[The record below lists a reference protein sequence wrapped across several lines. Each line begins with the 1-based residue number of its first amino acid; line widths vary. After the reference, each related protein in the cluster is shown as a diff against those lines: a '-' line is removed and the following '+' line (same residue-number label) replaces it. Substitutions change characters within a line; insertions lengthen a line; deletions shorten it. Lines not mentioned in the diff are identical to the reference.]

1 MKYRYEIYS
10 QLNKNKNKN
19 RLRLHMPGHKNDAE
33 FRKLFPVSPIDITEL
48 PYSDDLNCPDGVI
61 KAAQNDIAEIVGAKR
76 AYITTD
82 GSSSG
87 IFAMMFVAS
96 RFGNKIIVPR
106 NSHKSVFNACRFFNL
121 EPVIVQGRE
130 FNGVLLPPDPQLIER
145 LIVNDV
151 NIAGMIVASPDYYGT
166 AAPLEEYAIIL
177 KSRNKLLLCDGAH
190 GAHLALDESRS
201 HYCGV
206 YADMWVDGAH
216 KTLPVLTQGAY
227 VCVNNEWL
235 IPLAEEA
242 MSMVRTTSPS
252 YPIMASVEYGVKYYA
267 NNPGRYAAAKA
278 AVKNFREGMEGFT
291 FYPSTDWTKLAID
304 FEPLGI
310 SPDLV
315 EKKLQRKGIYAEMND
330 GRYLLFYL
338 SPAVTANQLNQ
349 LKRALIFITSRRKL
363 KNTYTPRPPIV
374 ISERTYSYLYA
385 LRSRAEW
392 VPLERSVGRMCAQ
405 NVGITPPCF
414 PVIVAGEIISPR
426 AVEALLK
433 APKTFGLTDG
443 NIKVVFK

>member
-10 QLNKNKNKN
+10 QLNKYKNKN
-19 RLRLHMPGHKNDAE
+19 RLRLHMPGHKNDAA
-33 FRKLFPVSPIDITEL
+33 FKKLFPVSPIDITEL
-48 PYSDDLNCPDGVI
+48 SYSDDLNCPTGAI

-87 IFAMMFVAS
+87 VFAMLFVAS

-130 FNGVLLPPDPQLIER
+130 YNGVLLPPDPQLIER

-151 NIAGMIVASPDYYGT
+151 NIAGLIVASPDYYGT
-166 AAPLEEYAIIL
+166 VAPLEEYAQIL
-177 KSRNKLLLCDGAH
+177 KPRNKLLLCDGAH
-190 GAHLALDESRS
+190 GAHLALDENRP
-201 HYCGV
+201 HYCGI

-216 KTLPVLTQGAY
+216 KSLPTLTQGAY

-252 YPIMASVEYGVKYYA
+252 YPIMASVEYGVKFYA
-267 NNPGRYAAAKA
+267 NNPQIYAAAKT
-278 AVKNFREGMEGFT
+278 AVKDFKENMSGFT
-291 FYPSTDWTKLAID
+291 FYPSMDWTKLAID
-304 FEPLGI
+304 FAPLGI

-315 EKKLQRKGIYAEMND
+315 EKKLQKRGIYAEMND

-338 SPAVTANQLNQ
+338 SPSVTAKQLGQ
-349 LKRALIFITSRRKL
+349 LKKAIKSITAQRKL
-363 KNTYTPRPPIV
+363 KNTYKPAQPIV
-374 ISERTYSYLYA
+374 VAERTYSYLYA

-426 AVEALLK
+426 AVDALLK
-433 APKTFGLTDG
+433 AKKTFGLTDG